1 MRILHTADWH
11 VGRRLGRHDRA
22 AETAAALEEV
32 ARITT
37 EHEVDLVLVAGDVF
51 DRPIPPVDAL
61 ALGLQG
67 LLRLT
72 EGRPVVAVAGNH
84 DSPELFDA
92 LAPLVRN
99 QGRGVH
105 LIGSIRRPDHG
116 GVLGPEELGVPA
128 LVGCLPF
135 LREGRVVDFMR
146 DAGEWYGQY
155 AERIAA
161 LCAAFDAALVAR
173 AGTELVPLLVA
184 HFMVGGVKVG
194 GSERELHVG
203 GAYVASAQAIPP
215 GPQYVA
221 LGHIHAPQA
230 IPGSPVP
237 GQYAG
242 SLLPLDFGEAGEA
255 KRVVIV
261 DAEPGRLATVTSIPL
276 VSGRSF
282 APKGRGIRSTR
293 GSTSFA
299 TRTSTSPCAWAGS
312 TRTWVGAPRIP
323 SRSWSTSVRTGHPG
337 SAAPAPADHARA
349 MRSSTPTTTGGT
361 RATSRPRTC
370 SGCSARCSKRWPMR
384 PRELTVQG
392 FRSYRGRTTFD
403 VRGGRLVGVVGPIGA
418 GKSTI
423 LDAVE

>member
-32 ARITT
+32 DRIAT

-61 ALGLQG
+61 ALGLGG
-67 LLRLT
+67 LLRLA

-84 DSPELFDA
+84 DSPELFEA
-92 LAPLVRN
+92 LAPLVRDR
-99 QGRGVH
+99 GRGVH
-105 LIGSIRRPDHG
+105 LIGSIRRPEEG
-116 GVLGPEELGVPA
+116 GVLGPEQLGVPA
-128 LVGCLPF
+128 LIGCLPF

-161 LCAAFDAALVAR
+161 LCTAFDTALVAR
-173 AGTELVPLLVA
+173 AGTDLVPLLVA

-242 SLLPLDFGEAGEA
+242 SLLPLDFGEAGET

-261 DAEPGRLATVTSIPL
+261 DAEPGRLATVSSIPL
-276 VSGRSF
+276 ASGRPLVRAEGTWDELDARAGELRDVYLDLTVRVGGTDTDLGRRAADSF
-282 APKGRGIRSTR
+282 PFLVNVRPYRPTGEPRARSVADQRPTDDEQYADYYR
-293 GSTSFA
+293 RDTGEEPPPA
-299 TRTSTSPCAWAGS
+299 LLGLLREILEE
-312 TRTWVGAPRIP
+312 GAD
-323 SRSWSTSVRTGHPG
+323 
-337 SAAPAPADHARA
+337 APA
-349 MRSSTPTTTGGT
+349 
-361 RATSRPRTC
+361 
-370 SGCSARCSKRWPMR
+370 
-384 PRELTVQG
+384 
-392 FRSYRGRTTFD
+392 
-403 VRGGRLVGVVGPIGA
+403 
-418 GKSTI
+418 
-423 LDAVE
+423 

>member
-32 ARITT
+32 DRIAT

-61 ALGLQG
+61 ALGLGG
-67 LLRLT
+67 LLRLA

-84 DSPELFDA
+84 DSPELFEA
-92 LAPLVRN
+92 LAPLVRDR
-99 QGRGVH
+99 GRGVH
-105 LIGSIRRPDHG
+105 LIGSIRRPEDG
-116 GVLGPEELGVPA
+116 GVLGPEQLGVPA
-128 LVGCLPF
+128 LIGCLPF

-161 LCAAFDAALVAR
+161 LCTAFDTALVAR
-173 AGTELVPLLVA
+173 AGTDLVPLLVA
-184 HFMVGGVKVG
+184 HLMVGGVKVG

-242 SLLPLDFGEAGEA
+242 SLLPLDFGEAGET

-261 DAEPGRLATVTSIPL
+261 DAEPGRLATVSSIPL
-276 VSGRSF
+276 TSGRPLVRVEGTWDELDARAEELRDVYLDLTVRVGGTDTDLGRRAADSF
-282 APKGRGIRSTR
+282 PFLVNVRPYRPTGEPRARSVADQRPTDDEQYADYYR
-293 GSTSFA
+293 RDTGEEPPPA
-299 TRTSTSPCAWAGS
+299 LLGLLREILEE
-312 TRTWVGAPRIP
+312 GAD
-323 SRSWSTSVRTGHPG
+323 
-337 SAAPAPADHARA
+337 APA
-349 MRSSTPTTTGGT
+349 
-361 RATSRPRTC
+361 
-370 SGCSARCSKRWPMR
+370 
-384 PRELTVQG
+384 
-392 FRSYRGRTTFD
+392 
-403 VRGGRLVGVVGPIGA
+403 
-418 GKSTI
+418 
-423 LDAVE
+423 

>member
-32 ARITT
+32 DRIAT

-61 ALGLQG
+61 ALGLGG
-67 LLRLT
+67 LLRLA

-84 DSPELFDA
+84 DSPELFEA
-92 LAPLVRN
+92 LAPLVRDR
-99 QGRGVH
+99 GRGVH
-105 LIGSIRRPDHG
+105 LIGSIRRPEDG
-116 GVLGPEELGVPA
+116 GVLGPEQLGVPA
-128 LVGCLPF
+128 LIGCLPF

-161 LCAAFDAALVAR
+161 LCTAFDTALVAR
-173 AGTELVPLLVA
+173 AGTDLVPLLVA

-242 SLLPLDFGEAGEA
+242 SLLPLDFGEAGET

-261 DAEPGRLATVTSIPL
+261 DAEPGRLATVSSIPL
-276 VSGRSF
+276 TSGRPLVRAEGTWDELDARAEELRDVYLDLTVRVGGTDTDLGRRAADSF
-282 APKGRGIRSTR
+282 PFLVNVRPYRPTGEPRARSVADQRPTDDEQYADYYR
-293 GSTSFA
+293 RDTGEEPPPA
-299 TRTSTSPCAWAGS
+299 LLGLLREILEE
-312 TRTWVGAPRIP
+312 GAD
-323 SRSWSTSVRTGHPG
+323 
-337 SAAPAPADHARA
+337 APA
-349 MRSSTPTTTGGT
+349 
-361 RATSRPRTC
+361 
-370 SGCSARCSKRWPMR
+370 
-384 PRELTVQG
+384 
-392 FRSYRGRTTFD
+392 
-403 VRGGRLVGVVGPIGA
+403 
-418 GKSTI
+418 
-423 LDAVE
+423 

>member
-32 ARITT
+32 DRIAT

-61 ALGLQG
+61 ALGLGG
-67 LLRLT
+67 LLRLA

-84 DSPELFDA
+84 DSPELFEA
-92 LAPLVRN
+92 LAPLVRDR
-99 QGRGVH
+99 GRGVH
-105 LIGSIRRPDHG
+105 LIGSIRRPEDG
-116 GVLGPEELGVPA
+116 GVLGPEQLGVPA
-128 LVGCLPF
+128 LIGCLPF

-161 LCAAFDAALVAR
+161 LCTAFDTALVAR
-173 AGTELVPLLVA
+173 AGTDLVPLLVA

-242 SLLPLDFGEAGEA
+242 SLLPLDFGEAGET

-261 DAEPGRLATVTSIPL
+261 DAEPGRLATVSSIPL
-276 VSGRSF
+276 TSGRPLVRAEGTWDELDARAEELRGVYLDLTVRVGGTDTDLGRRAADSF
-282 APKGRGIRSTR
+282 PFLVNVRPYRPTGEPRARSVADQRPTDDEQYADYYR
-293 GSTSFA
+293 
-299 TRTSTSPCAWAGS
+299 RD
-312 TRTWVGAPRIP
+312 
-323 SRSWSTSVRTGHPG
+323 TGEEPPPALLG
-337 SAAPAPADHARA
+337 LLREILEEVADAPA
-349 MRSSTPTTTGGT
+349 
-361 RATSRPRTC
+361 
-370 SGCSARCSKRWPMR
+370 
-384 PRELTVQG
+384 
-392 FRSYRGRTTFD
+392 
-403 VRGGRLVGVVGPIGA
+403 
-418 GKSTI
+418 
-423 LDAVE
+423 